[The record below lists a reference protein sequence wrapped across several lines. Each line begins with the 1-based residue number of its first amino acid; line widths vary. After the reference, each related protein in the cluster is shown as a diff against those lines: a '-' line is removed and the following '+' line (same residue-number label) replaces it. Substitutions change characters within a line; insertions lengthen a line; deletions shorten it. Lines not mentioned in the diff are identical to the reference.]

1 MDDLSIDFDVL
12 AERAEDNGAYWAL
25 RVLYRSVRGGDVL
38 LPVWPG
44 TMDEAKHLV
53 DSFAARVGIADREEL
68 ATILHASAA
77 MTWNDCLAKL
87 GANQPTPDEIAS
99 PRVPASGLFWH
110 LAAN

>member
-1 MDDLSIDFDVL
+1 MDDLSTDFDVL

-25 RVLYRSVRGGDVL
+25 RVLYRSVRGGDVP

-53 DSFAARVGIADREEL
+53 DSFAARVGVADREEL
-68 ATILHASAA
+68 ATILQASAA

-87 GANQPTPDEIAS
+87 GANVPTREELVS
-99 PRVPASGLFWH
+99 PRAPASSLFWH